1 MESYAGFEPAS
12 TRMKTLC
19 PKPLDEY
26 DVNVRAMRWRA
37 SQVSNL
43 QPPVL
48 ETGVLPIELDT
59 QYWLVPQESLEL
71 S

>member
-1 MESYAGFEPAS
+1 M
-12 TRMKTLC
+12 C